1 MTLFFQWLMF
11 HKLPEVGCG
20 LLLFFFFFF
29 FASVQDIIGSMRTIS
44 VNNYTLK
51 EVIFQ
56 SIAAYKYAE
65 LSMLTPSKQLFLLSF
80 RRNSL

>member
-20 LLLFFFFFF
+20 LLLFFFFF